1 MSTCA
6 SSRVPSWRPDE
17 TAADLFGRLSRSP
30 LRLPCLPAGLHAGEA
45 LELFGEPGTGKTALL
60 MACALQCIIPARFD
74 GVAFGGHGEDAVLLD
89 TDGGFDPLWL
99 GAALQARFYSAVTG
113 SQIPAPTPAAE
124 GMEDKAR
131 RMEDKARRFCNEC
144 MGRLHVLQ
152 CCDRHQ
158 LLCSLYALPRLVG
171 TAAAAATP
179 HAAPQHAARKVRLL
193 LVDSP
198 SAFQWVERAATR
210 HQQRCAPP
218 LTAASPATLR
228 CTPQPHGLV
237 ASLPASRWKRP
248 STLLEDSAP
257 CVGLVAPKGPDAPPP
272 PS

>member
-1 MSTCA
+1 MPSAVST
-6 SSRVPSWRPDE
+6 SVW
-17 TAADLFGRLSRSP
+17 LRSP
-30 LRLPCLPAGLHAGEA
+30 CGRMNCCSTPSCSLFRWKRKSLSSLTVKYSTRVTPASARLPCLPAGLHAGEA

-113 SQIPAPTPAAE
+113 AQIFAPTPAAE

-158 LLCSLYALPRLVG
+158 LLCSLYALPHV
-171 TAAAAATP
+171 
-179 HAAPQHAARKVRLL
+179 
-193 LVDSP
+193 
-198 SAFQWVERAATR
+198 
-210 HQQRCAPP
+210 
-218 LTAASPATLR
+218 
-228 CTPQPHGLV
+228 
-237 ASLPASRWKRP
+237 
-248 STLLEDSAP
+248 
-257 CVGLVAPKGPDAPPP
+257 PPP
-272 PS
+272 Q